1 MLASTQIIHRSR
13 RKAKGHGH
21 RCRCVGRCGEGTL
34 EEVCFLGL
42 LFLPAIGSRSLAEME
57 GGGGGVGGLKRER

>member
-1 MLASTQIIHRSR
+1 MLASTQFIHRSR

-21 RCRCVGRCGEGTL
+21 RCRCVGRCGEGAL
-34 EEVCFLGL
+34 EEVFFLGL
-42 LFLPAIGSRSLAEME
+42 LFLPAIGSRSLAEMK